1 MKSCKSIIFL
11 AIFLALGISCNTDS
25 SHKENVAQ
33 TEEVNQS
40 TAKESQDIPE
50 MGFLNDAYRYNNVL
64 IRYNEEAANKASK
77 RTIQNFASQSAKYH
91 QVLKREMEHMAG
103 KYGLSLPSA
112 SEDIDQ
118 EEIQELDKKN
128 QQEFDIAY
136 LKALEDIQSKMVEKH
151 EEVASTAS
159 DKEIRNWSTK
169 IASNLKAHQMAVQEL
184 LEEAKKK

>member
-1 MKSCKSIIFL
+1 MKSCKLIFFL
-11 AIFLALGISCNTDS
+11 AIFLALGVACNTDS

-40 TAKESQDIPE
+40 TAEESLDMPE
-50 MGFLNDAYRYNNVL
+50 TGFLDDAYRHNSVL

-77 RTIQNFASQSAKYH
+77 RSIQNFASQSAKYH
-91 QVLKREMEHMAG
+91 QVLKREMELMAE
-103 KYGLSLPSA
+103 KYELSLPSA

-118 EEIQELDKKN
+118 EEFQELDKSKK
-128 QQEFDIAY
+128 EFDIAY
-136 LKALEDIQSKMVEKH
+136 LEAIKEIQSRMVEIY

-169 IASNLKAHQMAVQEL
+169 IVSNLKAHQMAVQEL